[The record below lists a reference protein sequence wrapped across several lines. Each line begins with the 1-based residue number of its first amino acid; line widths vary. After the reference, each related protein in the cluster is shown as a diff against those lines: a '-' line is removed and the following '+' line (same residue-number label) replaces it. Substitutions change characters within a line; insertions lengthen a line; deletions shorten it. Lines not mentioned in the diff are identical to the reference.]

1 MVHAMKPINKQRTFF
16 LNDKKQSDG
25 PVIYWMSREQ
35 RVEDNWGLLHA
46 RELAGERAL
55 LVAFCLVPEFLG
67 ATLRQYD
74 FMLRGLEEVE
84 ASLKK
89 QGIGFHLRLGD
100 PAEVMV
106 RLVQE
111 VKAGCVVTDFDP
123 LRIKQGWQHAVA
135 AEIDVPLIEV
145 DGHNVVPARVVS
157 DKQEY
162 AARTIRPK
170 IHRLS
175 EMFLEPFPEL
185 TDPAHTITAEPVD
198 WEKVRQSIQVDT
210 AVKPVSTPPGAK
222 AGRNALADFIHNDLR
237 DYAERRNDPT
247 AEATSGLSPYYHFG
261 QLAPQ
266 RAALDVAATGKGD
279 GQAAYLEE
287 LIIRRELSDN
297 FCLHNKNYD
306 SLKGAPDWALKT
318 LDGHRD
324 DPRPYTYSFREFE
337 QAATHSR
344 LWNAAQT
351 QLLRSG
357 TMHGYMR
364 MFWAKKI
371 LEWSAT
377 PEEAYE
383 TAITLN
389 DRYQLDG
396 RDPNGYVGVL
406 WSLAGV
412 HDRPWQTR
420 PIYGSIRY
428 MNENGCRRKF
438 KVDVYCD
445 RWLQGN
451 LLD

>member
-1 MVHAMKPINKQRTFF
+1 
-16 LNDKKQSDG
+16 
-25 PVIYWMSREQ
+25 MSREQ
-35 RVEDNWGLLHA
+35 RVQDNWSLLHA
-46 RELAGERAL
+46 RELAGEAP
-55 LVAFCLVPEFLG
+55 LVVGFCLVPTFLG

-84 ASLKK
+84 QSLNKL
-89 QGIGFHLRLGD
+89 GIGFHLRMGD
-100 PAEVMV
+100 PAKEMV
-106 RLVQE
+106 SLVQE
-111 VKAGCVVTDFDP
+111 LDAGCVVTDFDP
-123 LRIKQGWQHAVA
+123 LRIKQQWQQAVA
-135 AEIDVPLIEV
+135 KAIPVSMIEV

-170 IHRLS
+170 IHRNS
-175 EMFLEPFPEL
+175 EIFLEPFPKL
-185 TDPAHTITAEPVD
+185 TPPARTIKTDPVD
-198 WEKVRQSIQVDT
+198 WEKVRQTIQVDT
-210 AVKPVSTPPGAK
+210 TVSPVSITPGETAAHK
-222 AGRNALADFIHNDLR
+222 ALKKFIRDDLQE
-237 DYAERRNDPT
+237 YAERRNDPT

-266 RAALDVAATGKGD
+266 RAALEVAATGKGE

-297 FCLHNKNYD
+297 FCLHNPHYD

-318 LDGHRD
+318 LDEHRD
-324 DPRPYTYSFREFE
+324 DPRPYTYSYKQFE

-420 PIYGSIRY
+420 PIYGSVRY

-451 LLD
+451 LLG